1 MLVYSDEK
9 EKIDCSL
16 VPVWRKK
23 VNSLWIPQI
32 LHKMLYFF
40 QNSEERS
47 AKKKRGATGESYGEE
62 GTERNPAK
70 LGEEGFVLA
79 EHH

>member
-1 MLVYSDEK
+1 
-9 EKIDCSL
+9 
-16 VPVWRKK
+16 
-23 VNSLWIPQI
+23 
-32 LHKMLYFF
+32 MLYFF
-40 QNSEERS
+40 QNAEERS